1 MTTAPTVLVLGA
13 TGRFGQAAAA
23 AFARA
28 GWQVLAQR
36 RHAGAAP
43 AAHGVRFIEAGVE
56 DTDALA
62 RLAGRADVVVHAM
75 NPRYT
80 AKAWREQAP
89 RMMEAAIA
97 TSRRLG
103 ALLMLPGNVYNF
115 GRGMPAVLREDTPQ
129 RADTAKG
136 EVRIAIERRMAQAAQ
151 EGVRSVVIRAGDF
164 FGSGTGSLLD
174 MLMAKSL
181 QRGRIG
187 LPGTDLHTATPYAY
201 LPDLAEAFVRVAAV
215 RERLAPAEVL
225 HFRGHTLTGAQWRDA
240 LAGIARQQGWLA
252 GGAAP
257 KVSHLPWP
265 VIRLGG
271 LLIPEWASMAEMRYL
286 WATPH
291 ALDNT
296 RLESLIGA
304 EPHTPLP
311 QAVRDALAALQMLP
325 APALREATA

>member
-1 MTTAPTVLVLGA
+1 MTVPSRVLILGA
-13 TGRFGQAAAA
+13 AGRFGQAAAA

-28 GWQVLAQR
+28 GWQVVAQR
-36 RHAGAAP
+36 RQAGGAP
-43 AAHGVRFIEAGVE
+43 AAAGIRFIEARVE
-56 DTDALA
+56 DTDALV
-62 RLAGRADVVVHAM
+62 RLAGHADVVVHAM

-80 AKAWREQAP
+80 ARAWRDDAP
-89 RMMEAAIA
+89 RLMEAAIA
-97 TSRRLG
+97 AGQRLG

-129 RADTAKG
+129 RADTVKG
-136 EVRIAIERRMAQAAQ
+136 QVRVAIERRMAQAAD
-151 EGVRSVVIRAGDF
+151 EGLRSVVIRAGDF

-174 MLMAKSL
+174 RLMAPSL
-181 QRGRIG
+181 ARGRIG
-187 LPGTDLHTATPYAY
+187 LPGGDLHTATPYAY
-201 LPDLAEAFVRVAAV
+201 LPDLAETFVRVAAT

-225 HFRGHTLTGAQWRDA
+225 HFRGHTLSGAQWRDV
-240 LAGIARQQGWLA
+240 LAGIAREQGWLA

-271 LLIPEWASMAEMRYL
+271 LFIPEWASMAEMRYL

-291 ALDNT
+291 ALDNH
-296 RLESLIGA
+296 RLTALIGA

-311 QAVRDALAALQMLP
+311 QAARDALAALQILP